1 MPSWLDIQKDL
12 TRLATRRIFF
22 VGGAPR
28 SGTTWLQ
35 QLLNSHPDASCAGEG
50 LFMKHLADPMHEMM
64 AQRSRALADKN
75 AGLFQHTGGYRL
87 PTREDGEFL
96 TGTAIMLSLLHQ
108 ISGSEARAV
117 GEKTPENVFFFARLH
132 ALFPDARF
140 IAIARDP
147 RDVLTSAWHFFHKA
161 APGEDE
167 AAAKFAFIRS
177 ALPSI
182 NEGARATLG
191 FAQAHPAQTRIVTY
205 EGMRANPAPIL
216 GELFRLLGV
225 SDDPN
230 IVAACI
236 AENDFAA
243 QTKGRKAGQEKRS
256 SFFRKGVVG
265 DWRST
270 FSDEMSALMLREL
283 GWMFSIFGWTP

>member
-1 MPSWLDIQKDL
+1 MANWLDLNQEL
-12 TRLATRRIFF
+12 TRLAARRIFF

-35 QLLNSHPDASCAGEG
+35 QLLDSHPDASCAGEG
-50 LFMKHLADPMHEMM
+50 LFMKHLADPMHDLM
-64 AQRSRALADKN
+64 AQRSKALADKN
-75 AGLFQHTGGYRL
+75 AGLFKHTGGYRL

-96 TGTAIMLSLLHQ
+96 IGTAIMLSLLRQ
-108 ISGSEARAV
+108 AAGSEARAL
-117 GEKTPENVFFFARLH
+117 GEKTPENVFFFERLH

-161 APGEDE
+161 VPDEDE

-182 NEGARATLG
+182 NEGARAMLG

-216 GELFRLLGV
+216 AELFRLIGV
-225 SDDPN
+225 SDDAK
-230 IVAACI
+230 IVADCVAQ
-236 AENDFAA
+236 NDFAA
-243 QTKGRKAGQEKRS
+243 QTKGRMAGQEQRD
-256 SFFRKGVVG
+256 SFFRKGIVG
-265 DWRST
+265 DWGS
-270 FSDEMSALMLREL
+270 FLSPEMNALMLKEL
-283 GWMFSIFGWTP
+283 GWMYPIFGWKP